1 MFYRNRIKQ
10 LEDKIDALEVQVA
23 EILAITS
30 KYYQAVDIL
39 LAQKKEEE
47 AKGKAEQEVIKPA
60 PRLRRRQRKNNGKE
74 NPKAG
79 E

>member
-39 LAQKKEEE
+39 LAQKKRGRSQKESRTGSNQ
-47 AKGKAEQEVIKPA
+47 ASTKTKAQTK
-60 PRLRRRQRKNNGKE
+60 KE
-74 NPKAG
+74 
-79 E
+79 